1 MENHVSAKGIY
12 KVDWLLPLNLP
23 WDSCDNVLN
32 ADKDLEDLDIRLAFR
47 KVSACYGTFLYIG

>member
-1 MENHVSAKGIY
+1 MSAKGIY